1 MKYKK
6 LFLSIFSFVVAV
18 LACSCSSSKG
28 IPFADYEW
36 RLNDSTKYVHDK
48 KLSWVFNFDNYQLSN
63 HTPLLGSN
71 VAIDRYPGLRN
82 FLAGVIADCGL
93 DVDSVLLYVPT
104 EQKVVVTYRDD
115 DRDIVPSVYTSFDGK
130 RISML
135 NVFDMNV
142 VKDDRSEMYT
152 NVYLNK
158 GKKRLV
164 AVDRFPYGRRK
175 IAMIT
180 ILQTPTKEVEKI
192 AEPFGHHALSRRVM
206 DYSSP
211 SMVEPVGWDMVRR
224 KNISLLNYDLG
235 QKLQKLKDSK

>member
-1 MKYKK
+1 M
-6 LFLSIFSFVVAV
+6 
-18 LACSCSSSKG
+18 
-28 IPFADYEW
+28 
-36 RLNDSTKYVHDK
+36 
-48 KLSWVFNFDNYQLSN
+48 
-63 HTPLLGSN
+63 
-71 VAIDRYPGLRN
+71 
-82 FLAGVIADCGL
+82 
-93 DVDSVLLYVPT
+93 
-104 EQKVVVTYRDD
+104 VVTYRDD

-224 KNISLLNYDLG
+224 KTSPSSTTTSDRS
-235 QKLQKLKDSK
+235 SKN